1 MAPTGRQPYDT
12 TEPTIFGVPSGRIR
26 PPPGLGGREKEVF
39 SSLVAACPAAQFQP
53 SDTALICR
61 WAESVALAEQAAGE
75 LEAGGVV
82 TSDGKVSPWFT
93 VHQRASKTVSELA
106 LRLRLGPQS
115 RAPRAPKTKARPLS
129 YYEMQAL
136 EESEANGQGEEDAPT
151 RDQSN

>member
-1 MAPTGRQPYDT
+1 MAPTGRQPYTAFEAT
-12 TEPTIFGVPSGRIR
+12 TYGAGTGRIR

-39 SSLVAACPAAQFQP
+39 LSLVAACPAAQFQP
-53 SDTALICR
+53 SDAALIAR
-61 WAESVALAEQAAGE
+61 WAESIVLAEQAAGE

-115 RAPRAPKTKARPLS
+115 RQPRAPKTKARPLS
-129 YYEMQAL
+129 YYEELDLRA
-136 EESEANGQGEEDAPT
+136 EPDGEETA
-151 RDQSN
+151 Q

>member
-1 MAPTGRQPYDT
+1 MAQTGRPSFSAVESSTY
-12 TEPTIFGVPSGRIR
+12 GVPSARIR

-39 SSLVAACPAAQFQP
+39 LSLVAACPASQFAP
-53 SDTALICR
+53 SDIALICR
-61 WAESVALAEQAAGE
+61 WAESVVLAEQAAGE

-82 TSDGKVSPWFT
+82 TSDGKVSPWFM

-115 RAPRAPKTKARPLS
+115 RMQRAPKTVARKLS
-129 YYEMQAL
+129 YYEVEAL
-136 EESEANGQGEEDAPT
+136 AEAAADGEESAPT